1 VCCLFL
7 TLVFLGPR
15 FFNFMWWLIQP
26 ARWSLTFNTFIFPL
40 LGVIFIPW
48 TTLMYVIISPG
59 GVTGWDFMWLGLAF
73 LSDIA
78 SYAGGGVKERNRI
91 PGYPGDATVSTM
103 TGGTMSGGMPPSG
116 TTL

>member
-1 VCCLFL
+1 MCCLFL

-26 ARWSLTFNTFIFPL
+26 GRYNLAFSTFIFPF
-40 LGVIFIPW
+40 LGVIFMPW
-48 TTLMYVIISPG
+48 TTLMYVIVSPG